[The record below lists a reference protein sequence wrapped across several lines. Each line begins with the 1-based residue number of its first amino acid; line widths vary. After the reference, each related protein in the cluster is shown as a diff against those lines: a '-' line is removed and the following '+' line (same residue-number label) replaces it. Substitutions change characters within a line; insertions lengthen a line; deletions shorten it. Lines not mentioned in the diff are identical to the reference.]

1 MRFIMATFEKDA
13 RSGVFSEFFMR
24 DKKNGIDR
32 PTDNFTGDKHQCQI
46 KSMT

>member
-1 MRFIMATFEKDA
+1 MRFIMATFETDA
-13 RSGVFSEFFMR
+13 PSGVFSEFFMR

-32 PTDNFTGDKHQCQI
+32 PTDNSTGDKHQCQI